1 MEWYGQWNMDLEHE
15 FLWEMDLDWDL
26 TNIPEDRD
34 PRRFYHLPEIW
45 QAREATM
52 AVLSICRDMLS

>member
-1 MEWYGQWNMDLEHE
+1 MEYESGTRVPMGNGFGQ
-15 FLWEMDLDWDL
+15 WDL